1 MDAKRIVIKVGSS
14 TLTGSA
20 GTSLNSAA
28 VAQLVDVV
36 AKLKESNKEVIVVT
50 LSLIHISEP
59 TRQP

>member
-36 AKLKESNKEVIVVT
+36 AKLKESNK
-50 LSLIHISEP
+50 
-59 TRQP
+59 